1 MPDRPFEDFFSMSS
15 SEISHIISHQ
25 FFKQIFTNNEKGLWM
40 AFFFLWRLKSWK
52 FIAVSVSVYVNRRLR
67 ILEEKRIFIRIKSFF
82 SASYS
87 QKPAEFLAFSAISVL
102 KRPSRQNDPHYQ
114 HEWSPNT
121 HFNLEVWESI
131 GEDKVRGF
139 FISFLGFSSF

>member
-67 ILEEKRIFIRIKSFF
+67 ILEEKKNFYSNQVILFCILFSKTSRIFSFF
-82 SASYS
+82 SNLSVE
-87 QKPAEFLAFSAISVL
+87 KTLPA
-102 KRPSRQNDPHYQ
+102 K
-114 HEWSPNT
+114 WSPLST
-121 HFNLEVWESI
+121 WM
-131 GEDKVRGF
+131 
-139 FISFLGFSSF
+139 ISQHTFQSGSLGVYWGG